1 MLVGCF
7 WSGNEKAK
15 CEMKRIAIQK
25 SKSAVLPEIEIYK
38 QYFIEYKFID
48 FYDIN
53 ELSGENIDLIWKF
66 MGTDFNKS
74 DVPIIHE
81 YASLSLPPFAGLKD
95 WVKQNFNVKPDL
107 RVFLN
112 KHIASQYNFSDDVRF
127 CYRDMGVS
135 SSFFCKSASSDKYYD
150 FVYVGS
156 MSKDRGIF
164 RLLNQLKVDKKATI
178 LLVGQPPDDL
188 YNAYKR
194 YSNIIF
200 SGKVPYDEVPGLAMQ
215 AEYAVNYIPDKFPFN
230 MQTSTKLLE
239 YVAMGMKVVTTSY
252 RWVNQFEKIRNMRFF
267 HIREDCSDLDMESL
281 RKYPFKL
288 TNIDDLRW
296 ESVLDNSGLREAIVK
311 LI

>member
-1 MLVGCF
+1 
-7 WSGNEKAK
+7 
-15 CEMKRIAIQK
+15 MKKIAIRV
-25 SKSAVLPEIEIYK
+25 SRNAYLPEIEIYK
-38 QYFIEYKFID
+38 KYFRGYNFVD
-48 FYDIN
+48 FYNVN
-53 ELSGENIDLIWKF
+53 EIVGENVDLIWKF
-66 MGTDFNKS
+66 MGTDFKKR

-81 YASLSLPPFAGLKD
+81 YASLSLPPFAVLKD

-135 SSFFCKSASSDKYYD
+135 SSFFCRSVNSYKSYD

-164 RLLNQLKVDKKATI
+164 RLLNHLKVDKKATI

-239 YVAMGMKVVTTSY
+239 YVAMGMKIVTTSY
-252 RWVNQFEKIRNMRFF
+252 SWVNQFEKTRNMKFF

-281 RKYPFKL
+281 RKYPFQL

-296 ESVLDNSGLREAIVK
+296 ESILDNSGLREAIAE